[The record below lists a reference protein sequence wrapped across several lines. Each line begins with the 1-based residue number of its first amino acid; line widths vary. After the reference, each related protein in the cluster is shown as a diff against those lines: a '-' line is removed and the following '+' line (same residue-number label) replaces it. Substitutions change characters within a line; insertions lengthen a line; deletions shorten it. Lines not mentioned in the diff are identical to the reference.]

1 VEALTGIA
9 PRHTHFGRSLL
20 PIIAGETDAHRDAV
34 FCEGGRLMTETHTR
48 EAESLT
54 HYDNPAESL
63 YHPRIKWQVGDGP
76 EHGKGVMCRT
86 REFKYVRRLAESDE
100 LYDLRSDPRELHNR
114 IDDPALAPVLAKLKD
129 RMLAFFLETGD
140 AVPFDAD
147 RR

>member
-1 VEALTGIA
+1 MPNFV
-9 PRHTHFGRSLL
+9 
-20 PIIAGETDAHRDAV
+20 IIMTDTQN
-34 FCEGGRLMTETHTR
+34 TEMVG
-48 EAESLT
+48 A
-54 HYDNPAESL
+54 YGFP
-63 YHPRIKWQVGDGP
+63 QVDTP
-76 EHGKGVMCRT
+76 NLD
-86 REFKYVRRLAESDE
+86 RLAESDE